1 MEERTDMTKVVEMYL
16 NEEKNM
22 YEVFIK
28 LN

>member
-16 NEEKNM
+16 NEEKNI